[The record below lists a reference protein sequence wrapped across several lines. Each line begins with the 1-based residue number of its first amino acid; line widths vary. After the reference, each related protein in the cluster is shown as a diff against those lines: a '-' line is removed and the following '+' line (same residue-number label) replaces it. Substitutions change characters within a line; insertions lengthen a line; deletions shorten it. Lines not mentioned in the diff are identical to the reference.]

1 MHMTNQPQKIEI
13 PGDPC
18 GVLCLDKPAGVSS
31 HDMVGKIRRLYATR
45 KVGHT
50 GTLDP
55 MATGVLVILIGRA
68 TKLSDFLLASEKEYH
83 ASLKLGI
90 TTDTQD
96 ITGQILSE
104 CDTLP
109 DAEKVR
115 AAVRTFIG
123 RQMQTPPMYSA
134 KKVDGQKLYDLARQG
149 QEINRTACEIEISK
163 IDLTTVSEAVGEYG
177 LDIVCSK
184 GTYIRTLCHDIGS
197 RLGCGGVMSALR
209 RVRNG
214 GFSLSDAHT
223 VEDLETLT
231 AQERIELLLPIENAL
246 LCYPRVDLPPFFG
259 ELASH
264 GCEIYQKK
272 LGCSYEEGQLIRLYR
287 DGRFFALGQVKDFPD
302 GSAIKPIRQF

>member
-1 MHMTNQPQKIEI
+1 MTTPIKTNEI
-13 PGDPC
+13 SSEPC
-18 GVLCLDKPAGVSS
+18 GVLCLDKPEGVSS
-31 HDMVGKIRRLYATR
+31 HDMVGRIRKLYATR

-68 TKLSDFLLASEKEYH
+68 TKLSDFLLASEKEYL

-96 ITGQILSE
+96 ITGKILSE

-109 DAEKVR
+109 AKEEVE
-115 AAVRTFIG
+115 AAAKSFLG

-149 QEINRTACEIEISK
+149 TEVDRAACEIEIRK
-163 IDLTTVSEAVGEYG
+163 IDLSVQNEASGNYD
-177 LDIVCSK
+177 LDIICSK
-184 GTYIRTLCHDIGS
+184 GTYIRTLCHDLGV

-214 GFSLSDAHT
+214 SFTLSDAHT
-223 VEDLETLT
+223 IEELESLT
-231 AQERIELLLPIENAL
+231 MEERINRLLPVEEAL
-246 LCYPRVDLPPFFG
+246 LYYPKVDLSPFFG

-272 LGCSYEEGQLIRLYR
+272 LGTTFETDQLVRLYR
-287 DGRFFALGQVKDFPD
+287 GGQFFALGQVRDFPN
-302 GSAIKPIRQF
+302 GTAIKPIRQF

>member
-1 MHMTNQPQKIEI
+1 MTNSIETSQNTNE
-13 PGDPC
+13 PC

-68 TKLSDFLLASEKEYH
+68 TKLSDFLLASEKEYL

-96 ITGQILSE
+96 ITGKVLSE
-104 CDTLP
+104 CNTLP
-109 DAEKVR
+109 KKEEVR
-115 AAVRTFIG
+115 AVAESFLG
-123 RQMQTPPMYSA
+123 RQLQTPPMYSA

-149 QEINRTACEIEISK
+149 EEIDRAACEIEISK
-163 IDLTTVSEAVGEYG
+163 IDLTVVNEASGDYD

-184 GTYIRTLCHDIGS
+184 GTYIRTLCHDMGN
-197 RLGCGGVMSALR
+197 RLGCGGVMSTLR

-214 GFSLSDAHT
+214 HFTLSDAHT
-223 VEDLETLT
+223 VEELNSLT
-231 AQERIELLLPIENAL
+231 MEERIGLLLPAEDAL
-246 LCYPRVDLPPFFG
+246 LCYPRVDLSPFFG

-272 LGCSYEEGQLIRLYR
+272 LGCTYEEGRLIRLYR
-287 DGRFFALGQVKDFPD
+287 GGRFFALGQVRDFPN

>member
-1 MHMTNQPQKIEI
+1 MTSQTQKSEI
-13 PGDPC
+13 TADPC

-55 MATGVLVILIGRA
+55 MATGVLVILVGRA
-68 TKLSDFLLASEKEYH
+68 TKLSDFLLASEKEYL

-96 ITGQILSE
+96 ITGQILSQ

-109 DAEKVR
+109 KKDEVQTVAES
-115 AAVRTFIG
+115 FLG

-149 QEINRTACEIEISK
+149 QEIDRRACEIEIAK
-163 IDLTTVSEAVGEYG
+163 IDLTAVNEAVGEYD

-184 GTYIRTLCHDIGS
+184 GTYIRTLCHDMGN

-223 VEDLETLT
+223 VEELESLT
-231 AQERIELLLPIENAL
+231 VEERIGLLLPAENAL

-272 LGCSYEEGQLIRLYR
+272 LGCSYEEGRLIRLYR

-302 GSAIKPIRQF
+302 GPAIKPIRQF